1 MDKKIQ
7 FQIQTSQ
14 GKLIKYKQIISE
26 LEDNRK
32 KICITTESSTPN
44 KCFIIEL
51 QNKQIY
57 LEDKQQQLKKHIY
70 LNLNEISDAN
80 KKLSLLD
87 TLKENKL
94 KEENNILQDEIIR
107 IKDNIIDINKIYQ
120 QKKELAYNDKLE
132 LLNNIEIIKNELIL
146 QNNIISEIQIN
157 SHCSRKKTL
166 EELHINKQ
174 NKIFTN
180 ENINNINEN
189 DANFNNQI
197 KTLENKINDII
208 EFKKLIIDS
217 EYNLDYDNS
226 KLNLYYTEFDLDI
239 QLSIND
245 KISILDNLISDN
257 KNKIQFINKKFNKIK
272 QINNIKL
279 QNILDTYNQVNRVKV
294 IGYKDQFKIEKDKRT
309 QLENILADLYD
320 KYNTFDSVVI
330 SNLDNEIKDIFNELE
345 NDKIRSNERLDIMKI
360 RILEEYKN
368 ENDRLN
374 KIITN
379 SKSTLEVLYHDFN
392 DIKTNIVNTKEIIN
406 KENIIG
412 IELEKIDNDIT
423 KYQSIIKQIESDI
436 EKLSSTL

>member
-32 KICITTESSTPN
+32 KICITTDSSTPN

-70 LNLNEISDAN
+70 LNINEISDAN

-107 IKDNIIDINKIYQ
+107 IQDNIIDINKIYQ

-166 EELHINKQ
+166 EELHTNKQ
-174 NKIFTN
+174 NKIITN
-180 ENINNINEN
+180 ENINNIKEN

-245 KISILDNLISDN
+245 KISILDNLITDN

-272 QINNIKL
+272 ETNNIKL

-309 QLENILADLYD
+309 QLENILTDLYD

-360 RILEEYKN
+360 RILEEHKN

-374 KIITN
+374 NLITN
-379 SKSTLEVLYHDFN
+379 SKSTLEVLYNDFN

-412 IELEKIDNDIT
+412 IELEKIDNDII
-423 KYQSIIKQIESDI
+423 KYQNIIKQIESDI